1 MRCFVKNLTFITLI
15 GIFFLL
21 SGCSNSC
28 ESAKQEVIKYTEKY
42 LQAIYNGKQGAS
54 IPGASESIAAL
65 EKAKIACNRPDLTV
79 EEIILQSKNKK

>member
-1 MRCFVKNLTFITLI
+1 VKNRTFITFI

-28 ESAKQEVIKYTEKY
+28 ESAKQEVIKYTEQY

-54 IPGASESIAAL
+54 VPGGSEAIAAL
-65 EKAKIACNRPDLTV
+65 AKAKIACNRSDLTV